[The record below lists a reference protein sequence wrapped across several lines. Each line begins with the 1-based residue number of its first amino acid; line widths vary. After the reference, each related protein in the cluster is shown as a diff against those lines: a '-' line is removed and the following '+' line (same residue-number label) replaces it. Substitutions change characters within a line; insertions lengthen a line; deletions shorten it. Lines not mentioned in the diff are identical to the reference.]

1 MIVEKLEHETR
12 SDIYNNNRKINL
24 SGDMLPTTS
33 FHHIF
38 QNEETTFQHSTVTP
52 GSRANSTQNKF
63 KFDLNWLK
71 RRTSS

>member
-52 GSRANSTQNKF
+52 GQT
-63 KFDLNWLK
+63 L
-71 RRTSS
+71 RRTNSNSI